1 MKKQLFVL
9 VLLSALLLVSC
20 GGNAGPTST
29 IDVTMTEFTFTPNTF
44 TVPAG
49 QQVTVNAQN
58 NGAVV
63 HNFVVMKQN
72 TTVGED
78 FDAADEANI
87 YWQLEVQPGQQ
98 ATGTFTAPSEPGDY
112 QVICRTPGHYVAGMI
127 STLTVVAGQ

>member
-1 MKKQLFVL
+1 MNKQLFVL
-9 VLLSALLLVSC
+9 VFLSALLLAAC
-20 GGNAGPTST
+20 GGNAGPSTT
-29 IDVTMTEFTFTPNTF
+29 IDVTMTEFTFTPTSF
-44 TVPAG
+44 TAPAG

-63 HNFVVMKQN
+63 HNFVLMKLN

-87 YWQLEVQPGQQ
+87 YWQLEVQPGGQ

-127 STLTVVAGQ
+127 ATLTVVAGQ